1 MTVEEIEIIVTAKVE
16 EALKE
21 FQKILPEMTKI
32 IKQAQEQLA
41 NVDMSKLQK
50 AVKQQMPLFK
60 KQIQNLKKSI
70 ENNIISIKVTNA
82 DAMKQID
89 QVKKG
94 LESLHKQNIIRQK

>member
-1 MTVEEIEIIVTAKVE
+1 VSKNRGFNVSGACYPEVHQEAANMIE
-16 EALKE
+16 
-21 FQKILPEMTKI
+21 
-32 IKQAQEQLA
+32 
-41 NVDMSKLQK
+41 D
-50 AVKQQMPLFK
+50 
-60 KQIQNLKKSI
+60 IQNLKKSI